1 VFEVAQGSKHVKAH
15 NIRDTQL
22 TSYSLL
28 LLLHHCCCYVWGTAG
43 LTSLR
48 ELALDGNRL
57 TSLAPLAA
65 LSGLEVLL
73 AAHNHL
79 SSCEGVQVRH
89 LSWYFLVRFF

>member
-1 VFEVAQGSKHVKAH
+1 MHCWIVG
-15 NIRDTQL
+15 
-22 TSYSLL
+22 TS
-28 LLLHHCCCYVWGTAG
+28 AG

-65 LSGLEVLL
+65 LTGLEVLL

-79 SSCEGVQVRH
+79 SSCEGVQVRGCRSA
-89 LSWYFLVRFF
+89 LSMKVAGYKM